1 MATQASGLGS
11 AVRGFG
17 KLFGTRNPEDAIAV
31 PTSDESVTAAPL
43 PADQIATAEARR
55 RSDEAAAEL
64 DRYRAILANVSAFLL
79 EHAIEPLPDHY
90 QLAYRHR
97 IAGEPGLGQSVAA
110 LIRDGHATIDAIG
123 ENDSGLSVALL
134 ASLVQQ
140 AQQQLED
147 VAALARRSGEEA
159 REYGQALESN
169 IAELAPTIASHP
181 VLGSLVGLTQMM
193 IEKTN
198 AAEAQMRN
206 SASQMDV
213 MRGDLDQA
221 REQAETDALTGLF
234 NRRAFERE
242 LGAATERAKIHG
254 TPLSIAFCDIDHFKQ
269 INDTHGHDIGDRV
282 LSFVGKVLVENAG
295 KRGIVA
301 RHGGE
306 EFVFLFDGMAPE
318 DAYEIVDIAR
328 YDLAKR
334 NIIDRHAGQPIGT
347 VTFSAGVAA
356 LGIDS
361 NISHMLRRADRALYR
376 AKREGRNRVLLAD
389 NDIAAVNPDRPL
401 P

>member
-1 MATQASGLGS
+1 MATQANGLGS

-17 KLFGTRNPEDAIAV
+17 KLFGARAPGEA
-31 PTSDESVTAAPL
+31 SAAPSNETAVVL
-43 PADQIATAEARR
+43 PEPEPSALAEAQR

-90 QLAYRHR
+90 ALAYRHR
-97 IAGEPGLGQSVAA
+97 VAGEPGLGQQVAA
-110 LIRDGHATIDAIG
+110 LIRDGHATMEAIR
-123 ENDSGLSVALL
+123 ENDSALSVALL
-134 ASLVQQ
+134 ATLVQQ

-159 REYGQALESN
+159 KAYGHALQEN

-181 VLGSLVGLTQMM
+181 VLGSLVGLTRMM
-193 IEKTN
+193 IEKTA
-198 AAEAQMRN
+198 AAEMQMRQ
-206 SASQMDV
+206 SATQIET
-213 MRGDLDQA
+213 MRGNLDQA

-242 LGAATERAKIHG
+242 LGAAAERAKIHG
-254 TPLSIAFCDIDHFKQ
+254 TPLSVAFCDIDHFKLV
-269 INDTHGHDIGDRV
+269 NDTHGHDIGDRV
-282 LSFVGKVLVENAG
+282 LSFVGKVLVENVG

-306 EFVFLFDGMAPE
+306 EFVLLFDSMTPE

-334 NIIDRHAGQPIGT
+334 NIIDRNAGQPIGT
-347 VTFSAGVAA
+347 VTMSAGVAA
-356 LGIDS
+356 LGLDA
-361 NISHMLRRADRALYR
+361 NISNMLRRADRALYR

-389 NDIAAVNPDRPL
+389 KDLAAINPERPL

>member
-1 MATQASGLGS
+1 MATQANGLGD

-17 KLFGTRNPEDAIAV
+17 KLFGARARDETV
-31 PTSDESVTAAPL
+31 PTSAPDDEVMPPCDGPDQPAP
-43 PADQIATAEARR
+43 AKSAREME
-55 RSDEAAAEL
+55 EAAAEL
-64 DRYRAILANVSAFLL
+64 DRYRAVLANVSSFLL
-79 EHAIEPLPDHY
+79 EYAIEPLPEHY
-90 QLAYRHR
+90 ELAYRHR
-97 IAGEPGLGQSVAA
+97 VAGEPGLGQRVAA
-110 LIRDGHATIDAIG
+110 LIRDGHATIEAIR
-123 ENDSGLSVALL
+123 ENEGALSIALL

-147 VAALARRSGEEA
+147 VAALARRSGEDA
-159 REYGQALESN
+159 RAYGQALEDN

-181 VLGSLVGLTQMM
+181 VLGSLVGLTRMM
-193 IEKTN
+193 IEKTS
-198 AAEAQMRN
+198 AAESQMRQ
-206 SASQMDV
+206 SASQMET
-213 MRGDLDQA
+213 MRDDLDHA

-254 TPLSIAFCDIDHFKQ
+254 TSLAVAFCDIDHFKAV
-269 INDTHGHDIGDRV
+269 NDTYGHDVGDRV
-282 LSFVGKVLVENAG
+282 LSFVGKVLVENVG

-306 EFVFLFDGMAPE
+306 EFVLLFDDMEVE

-334 NIIDRHAGQPIGT
+334 NIIDRHSGQSIGT
-347 VTFSAGVAA
+347 VTISAGVASLSLDA
-356 LGIDS
+356 
-361 NISHMLRRADRALYR
+361 NISNMLRRADRALYR
-376 AKREGRNRVLLAD
+376 AKREGRNRVFLAD
-389 NDIAAVNPDRPL
+389 TDPASVNTDRPL